1 MRSYENQ
8 KYEYNIKVNSDV
20 ETLKKVLLNCHYQN
34 VACYYQLIIYM
45 IPDSIDILSI
55 ENLLT
60 LDSYVMIQDL
70 NGDNK
75 HMIYKEKGST
85 SYASIDNI
93 SATKDLLNKLNYN
106 ELMYL
111 NFDVYCFE
119 QEEKKIVIKNIKEQ
133 GIYMSFDNKEAIEI
147 LEQNHISYDHT
158 NMHIDNEKIAL
169 ENMKKELKNKA
180 NR

>member
-1 MRSYENQ
+1 
-8 KYEYNIKVNSDV
+8 
-20 ETLKKVLLNCHYQN
+20 
-34 VACYYQLIIYM
+34 
-45 IPDSIDILSI
+45 
-55 ENLLT
+55 
-60 LDSYVMIQDL
+60 
-70 NGDNK
+70 
-75 HMIYKEKGST
+75 
-85 SYASIDNI
+85 
-93 SATKDLLNKLNYN
+93 
-106 ELMYL
+106 MYL